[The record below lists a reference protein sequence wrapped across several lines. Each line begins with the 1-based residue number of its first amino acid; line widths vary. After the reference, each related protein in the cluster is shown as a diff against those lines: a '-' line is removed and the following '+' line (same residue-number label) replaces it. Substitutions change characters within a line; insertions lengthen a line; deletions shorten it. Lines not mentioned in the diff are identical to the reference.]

1 MICPRRLLRW
11 PSMSDVLVDIQRV
24 SKHFGGVRA
33 LREVS
38 LAIAPGEVHALC
50 GENGAGKSTLI
61 EILSGSCRPNAGQ
74 VLLAGRRLGL
84 GNVGACEQAGV
95 AVIHQEP
102 VAFGHLSAVD
112 NIFVG
117 RELTLAGGLLL
128 NRRAMR
134 RGASELLADLG
145 GGVDLACPVR
155 CLPPAQRQR
164 VAMARAILRDAKLLI
179 LDEPTASLSER
190 ETAVLFALIR
200 RLRNQGV
207 SVLYV
212 SHRLEEVFAL
222 ADRVSV
228 LRDGRLVG
236 TRLAGELD
244 RATLIAMM
252 VGPEASESS
261 RLGGDGP
268 APGKAGEALLEVSG
282 LTRRGAFEDITF
294 TVRAGEVVGLA
305 GLVGAGRSD
314 VARALGGVDEPD
326 GGLVK
331 LAGEIL
337 PGGSVRR
344 AIAGGLVLV
353 PEDRHR
359 QGLVLPMSVG
369 ANLTLSVL
377 RRLTRMGL
385 TRPARERRMA
395 GRIMGELD
403 IRAESDRAAVSTL
416 SGGNQQKVVLGK
428 ALAAKPKVL
437 VLDEPT
443 RGVDVAAKAQLH
455 RQIRLLADRGMATL
469 LISSDLPELLSASDR
484 VVVMRA
490 GRITGELTRD
500 EATQERVLHLAL
512 PPDRANTEGGAS

>member
-1 MICPRRLLRW
+1 
-11 PSMSDVLVDIQRV
+11 MSDVLVDIQAV
-24 SKHFGGVRA
+24 SKHFGGVQA

-61 EILSGSCRPNAGQ
+61 EILSGACRPDAGR

-84 GNVGACEQAGV
+84 GNVGACEQAGI

-128 NRRAMR
+128 NRPAMR
-134 RGASELLADLG
+134 RRARALLADLG
-145 GGVDLACPVR
+145 GGVDLACPVGR
-155 CLPPAQRQR
+155 LPPAQRQR
-164 VAMARAILRDAKLLI
+164 VAMARAMLTEAKLLI

-190 ETAVLFALIR
+190 ETAVLFDLIR
-200 RLRNQGV
+200 RLRRQGV

-236 TRLAGELD
+236 TRAAGEVD
-244 RATLIAMM
+244 RAGLIAMM
-252 VGPEASESS
+252 VGRDVSESS
-261 RLGGDGP
+261 HPGGESP
-268 APGKAGEALLEVSG
+268 ATTWPGRTVLEVSG
-282 LTRRGAFEDITF
+282 LTRRGAFEDVTF
-294 TVRAGEVVGLA
+294 TVAAGEVVGLA

-314 VARALGGVDEPD
+314 VARVLAGVDQAD
-326 GGLVK
+326 RGLVK
-331 LAGEIL
+331 LAGRAL
-337 PGGSVRR
+337 AGGSVRR
-344 AIAGGLVLV
+344 AIARGLVLV

-369 ANLTLSVL
+369 ANLTLSIL

-385 TRPARERRMA
+385 TRPRRQREVA
-395 GRIMGELD
+395 GRLMDELD
-403 IRAESDRAAVSTL
+403 IRAESDRAAVDTL

-443 RGVDVAAKAQLH
+443 RGVDVAAKAQVH
-455 RQIRLLADRGMATL
+455 RLIHRLAGQGMATL
-469 LISSDLPELLSASDR
+469 LISSDLPELLAASDR

-490 GRITGELTRD
+490 GRIAGQLTRYQ
-500 EATQERVLHLAL
+500 ATQERVLHLAL
-512 PPDRANTEGGAS
+512 PPERSDDAPPPPGRADTEGGVA

>member
-1 MICPRRLLRW
+1 V
-11 PSMSDVLVDIQRV
+11 SDVLVDIQAV
-24 SKHFGGVRA
+24 SKHFGGVQA

-61 EILSGSCRPNAGQ
+61 EVLSGACRPDTGR

-102 VAFGHLSAVD
+102 IAFGHLSAVD

-128 NRRAMR
+128 DRRAMR
-134 RGASELLADLG
+134 RRARELLADLG
-145 GGVDLACPVR
+145 GGVDLACPVGR
-155 CLPPAQRQR
+155 LPPAQRQR
-164 VAMARAILRDAKLLI
+164 VAMARAMLRQAKLLV

-200 RLRNQGV
+200 RLRRQGV

-236 TRLAGELD
+236 TRATGGLD
-244 RATLIAMM
+244 RAGLIAMM
-252 VGPEASESS
+252 VGRDVSESS
-261 RLGGDGP
+261 RLPGAGP
-268 APGKAGEALLEVSG
+268 PPGAAVLEVFG
-282 LTRRGAFEDITF
+282 LTRRGAFENVSF

-314 VARALGGVDEPD
+314 VARALAGVDEPD
-326 GGLVK
+326 RGLVK
-331 LAGEIL
+331 LSGEVL
-337 PGGSVRR
+337 AAGSVRR
-344 AIAGGLVLV
+344 AIARGLVLV

-369 ANLTLSVL
+369 ANLTLSIL

-385 TRPARERRMA
+385 TRPARERRTA
-395 GRIMGELD
+395 GRLMGELD
-403 IRAESDRAAVSTL
+403 IRAESDRAAADTL

-455 RQIRLLADRGMATL
+455 RLIRLLADQGMATL
-469 LISSDLPELLSASDR
+469 LISSDLPELLAASDR

-490 GRITGELTRD
+490 GRIAGQLARD
-500 EATQERVLHLAL
+500 QATQERVLHLAL
-512 PPDRANTEGGAS
+512 PPDRSDTEGGAS

>member
-1 MICPRRLLRW
+1 
-11 PSMSDVLVDIQRV
+11 MSDVLVDIQAI
-24 SKHFGGVRA
+24 SKRFGGVQA
-33 LREVS
+33 LCEVS

-61 EILSGSCRPNAGQ
+61 EILGGACRPDAGR
-74 VLLAGRRLGL
+74 VLLAGRPLGL
-84 GNVGACEQAGV
+84 GKVGACEQAGI

-102 VAFGHLSAVD
+102 VVFAHLSAVD

-128 NRRAMR
+128 NRLAMR
-134 RGASELLADLG
+134 RRASELLADLG
-145 GGVDLACPVR
+145 GGVDLACPVSR
-155 CLPPAQRQR
+155 LPPAQRQR
-164 VAMARAILRDAKLLI
+164 VAMARAMLREAKLLI
-179 LDEPTASLSER
+179 LDEPTASLSQH
-190 ETAVLFALIR
+190 ETEVLFALIR
-200 RLRNQGV
+200 KLRHQGM

-212 SHRLEEVFAL
+212 SHRLAEVFAL

-236 TRLAGELD
+236 TRATGELD
-244 RATLIAMM
+244 RAGLIAMM
-252 VGPEASESS
+252 VGRDVSESS
-261 RLGGDGP
+261 APPGAGSPREAPRMLG
-268 APGKAGEALLEVSG
+268 ETVLEVSD
-282 LTRRGAFEDITF
+282 LTRRGAFEDVTF

-314 VARALGGVDEPD
+314 VARALAGVDKPD
-326 GGLVK
+326 SGLVK
-331 LAGEIL
+331 LGGEPL
-337 PGGSVRR
+337 PAGSVRQ
-344 AIAGGLVLV
+344 AIARGLVLV

-359 QGLVLPMSVG
+359 QGLVLPMSVA
-369 ANLTLSVL
+369 ANLTLSIL
-377 RRLTRMGL
+377 RRLTRMGF
-385 TRPARERRMA
+385 TRRARERETA
-395 GRIMGELD
+395 GRLMGELD
-403 IRAESDRAAVSTL
+403 IRAESDRAAVNTL

-428 ALAAKPKVL
+428 ALAAKGKVL

-455 RQIRLLADRGMATL
+455 RMIRLLADQGMATL